1 VHEIETCT
9 DSSILLTLTL
19 KSDTM
24 TYLNHVCH
32 LRCAQNPYEKP
43 DDVSSSLTIKGVMFS
58 EH

>member
-1 VHEIETCT
+1 MCT
-9 DSSILLTLTL
+9 DLSILLTLTL

-24 TYLNHVCH
+24 TYLNHVYH

-43 DDVSSSLTIKGVMFS
+43 DDVSSSLTIEDVMFS